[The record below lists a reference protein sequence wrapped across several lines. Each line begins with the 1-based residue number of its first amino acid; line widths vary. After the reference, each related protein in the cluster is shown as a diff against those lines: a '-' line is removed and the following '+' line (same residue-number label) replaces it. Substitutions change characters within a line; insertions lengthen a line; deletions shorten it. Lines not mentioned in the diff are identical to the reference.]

1 LIAEKEASRPYGT
14 CLQETPGLAK
24 ASRQH
29 NLVLAQERL
38 VADGSIMRP
47 SELVIFFGLEDRILL
62 RFSATVPFP
71 FLLTEEMASSLGQ
84 IVPAHASGF
93 GGDR

>member
-1 LIAEKEASRPYGT
+1 
-14 CLQETPGLAK
+14 
-24 ASRQH
+24 
-29 NLVLAQERL
+29 
-38 VADGSIMRP
+38 MRP